1 MTLAS
6 SSVGPFWNVQLS
18 VHEASSPF
26 KRGPKSASL
35 LADGYV
41 NYVERRDRENHSGNG
56 KHDERALRAAVERRE
71 SQRIYAD
78 CQRGHPGHARS
89 RQPVGVVAYGD
100 SDYLRRNK
108 QLGRTVGKFD
118 AEVKQVL
125 DDIIRELW
133 YDGPTE
139 D

>member
-1 MTLAS
+1 MKEMKKRLQKALK
-6 SSVGPFWNVQLS
+6 GLS
-18 VHEASSPF
+18 QH
-26 KRGPKSASL
+26 
-35 LADGYV
+35 
-41 NYVERRDRENHSGNG
+41 
-56 KHDERALRAAVERRE
+56 ERRE
-71 SQRIYAD
+71 AIRRLNNYVAHLEYVQQMDVVMRLSYWECAYA
-78 CQRGHPGHARS
+78 
-89 RQPVGVVAYGD
+89 VF
-100 SDYLRRNK
+100 DYLRRNK

>member
-1 MTLAS
+1 MKEMKKCLQKALK
-6 SSVGPFWNVQLS
+6 GLS
-18 VHEASSPF
+18 QH
-26 KRGPKSASL
+26 
-35 LADGYV
+35 
-41 NYVERRDRENHSGNG
+41 
-56 KHDERALRAAVERRE
+56 ERRE
-71 SQRIYAD
+71 AIRRLNNYVAHLEYVQQMDVVMRLSYWECAYA
-78 CQRGHPGHARS
+78 
-89 RQPVGVVAYGD
+89 VF
-100 SDYLRRNK
+100 DYLRRNK

>member
-1 MTLAS
+1 MMKEMKKRLQKALK
-6 SSVGPFWNVQLS
+6 GLS
-18 VHEASSPF
+18 QH
-26 KRGPKSASL
+26 
-35 LADGYV
+35 
-41 NYVERRDRENHSGNG
+41 
-56 KHDERALRAAVERRE
+56 ERRE
-71 SQRIYAD
+71 AIRRLNNYVAHLEYVQQMDVVMRLSYWECAYA
-78 CQRGHPGHARS
+78 
-89 RQPVGVVAYGD
+89 VF
-100 SDYLRRNK
+100 DYLRRNK

>member
-1 MTLAS
+1 MKEMKKRLQKALK
-6 SSVGPFWNVQLS
+6 GLS
-18 VHEASSPF
+18 QH
-26 KRGPKSASL
+26 
-35 LADGYV
+35 
-41 NYVERRDRENHSGNG
+41 
-56 KHDERALRAAVERRE
+56 ERRE
-71 SQRIYAD
+71 AIRRLNNYVAHLEYVQQMDVVMRLSYWECAYAVFD
-78 CQRGHPGHARS
+78 YLRRNKQLGRT
-89 RQPVGVVAYGD
+89 VGYAVF
-100 SDYLRRNK
+100 DYLRRNK

>member
-1 MTLAS
+1 MKEIKIRLQKALKGLNNHHERHAALRQ
-6 SSVGPFWNVQLS
+6 VNNYIAHLENVQQM
-18 VHEASSPF
+18 P
-26 KRGPKSASL
+26 L
-35 LADGYV
+35 LTRIAYWECA
-41 NYVERRDRENHSGNG
+41 Y
-56 KHDERALRAAVERRE
+56 AVF
-71 SQRIYAD
+71 
-78 CQRGHPGHARS
+78 
-89 RQPVGVVAYGD
+89 
-100 SDYLRRNK
+100 DYLRRNK

>member
-1 MTLAS
+1 MKKRLQKALK
-6 SSVGPFWNVQLS
+6 GLS
-18 VHEASSPF
+18 QH
-26 KRGPKSASL
+26 
-35 LADGYV
+35 
-41 NYVERRDRENHSGNG
+41 
-56 KHDERALRAAVERRE
+56 ERRE
-71 SQRIYAD
+71 AIRRLNNYVAHLEYVQQMDVVMRLSYWECAYA
-78 CQRGHPGHARS
+78 
-89 RQPVGVVAYGD
+89 VF
-100 SDYLRRNK
+100 DYLRRNK

>member
-1 MTLAS
+1 MKEMKKRLQKALK
-6 SSVGPFWNVQLS
+6 GLS
-18 VHEASSPF
+18 QH
-26 KRGPKSASL
+26 
-35 LADGYV
+35 
-41 NYVERRDRENHSGNG
+41 
-56 KHDERALRAAVERRE
+56 ERRE
-71 SQRIYAD
+71 AIRRLNNYVAHLEYVQQMDVAMRLSYWECAYA
-78 CQRGHPGHARS
+78 
-89 RQPVGVVAYGD
+89 VF
-100 SDYLRRNK
+100 DYLRRNK